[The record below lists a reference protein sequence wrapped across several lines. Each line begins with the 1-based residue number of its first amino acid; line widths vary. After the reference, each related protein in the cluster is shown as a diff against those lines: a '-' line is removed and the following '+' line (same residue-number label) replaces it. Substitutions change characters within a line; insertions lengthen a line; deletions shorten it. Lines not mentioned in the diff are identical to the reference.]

1 MTRFIIDDENI
12 DVDNIFDVVNLKE
25 GDELNIVSN
34 TAKKIGALTLAR
46 LSKMGVSIGE
56 VFTIGKQRKD
66 FADKIIVFLMGKLC
80 GQEGKIG
87 IVSNDKFYDD
97 VIEFFNDLNYRKNP
111 KFEKISL
118 ASHAAGASAKQ
129 GKANGMAEKKAQK
142 QESKNVKAEPK
153 ATKQEPKTT
162 KCEPKA
168 QKQGAKT
175 AKQEPK
181 IAKQEPK
188 AVQQEQKAAN
198 FKIAKADIAAA
209 EALIPQCVSLQALYA
224 ACVAKLGRAKG
235 CEAYRE
241 IKDGARTRYASIT
254 YDSDLQ
260 DGAVRRNAIKLYRE
274 SGGDMA
280 EFHNKLTSEY
290 KHAGPEIYKEFKEKL
305 VGKMI

>member
-1 MTRFIIDDENI
+1 MTHFIIDDENI

-97 VIEFFNDLNYRKNP
+97 VIEFFNNLNYRKNP

-118 ASHAAGASAKQ
+118 TSHAAGAGTKQ
-129 GKANGMAEKKAQK
+129 SKTSGAAEKKAQ
-142 QESKNVKAEPK
+142 KAEPK
-153 ATKQEPKTT
+153 ATKQESKP
-162 KCEPKA
+162 
-168 QKQGAKT
+168 QKQWVKPAKQESKT

-181 IAKQEPK
+181 A
-188 AVQQEQKAAN
+188 AQQEQKAAN
-198 FKIAKADIAAA
+198 SKIAKADIAAA
-209 EALIPQCVSLQALYA
+209 KALIPQCVSLQALYA

-235 CEAYRE
+235 CEVYRE
-241 IKDGARTRYASIT
+241 IKDGARTRYASIA
-254 YDSDLQ
+254 YDSDLK

>member
-1 MTRFIIDDENI
+1 MTHFIIDDENI

-34 TAKKIGALTLAR
+34 TVKKIGALTLAR
-46 LSKMGVSIGE
+46 LSKVGVSIGE

-97 VIEFFNDLNYRKNP
+97 VIEFFNNLNYRKNP

-118 ASHAAGASAKQ
+118 ASHAVGAGAKQ

-142 QESKNVKAEPK
+142 AEPK
-153 ATKQEPKTT
+153 ATKQEPKT
-162 KCEPKA
+162 

-181 IAKQEPK
+181 A
-188 AVQQEQKAAN
+188 AQQEQKAAN
-198 FKIAKADIAAA
+198 FKITKADLAAV

-241 IKDGARTRYASIT
+241 IKDGARARYASIA
-254 YDSDLQ
+254 YDSDLK

>member
-34 TAKKIGALTLAR
+34 TAKKIDALTLAR

-118 ASHAAGASAKQ
+118 ASHAAEVNAKQ
-129 GKANGMAEKKAQK
+129 GKANGAAEKKAQK
-142 QESKNVKAEPK
+142 AEPK
-153 ATKQEPKTT
+153 AAKQ
-162 KCEPKA
+162 EPKA
-168 QKQGAKT
+168 QKQGVKAS
-175 AKQEPK
+175 
-181 IAKQEPK
+181 KQEPK
-188 AVQQEQKAAN
+188 AAQQEQKAAN
-198 FKIAKADIAAA
+198 SKIVKADIAAA

-241 IKDGARTRYASIT
+241 IKDGARTRYASIA
-254 YDSDLQ
+254 YDSDLK

-305 VGKMI
+305 IGKMI

>member
-1 MTRFIIDDENI
+1 MTHFIIDDENI

-97 VIEFFNDLNYRKNP
+97 VIEFFNDLNYHKNP

-118 ASHAAGASAKQ
+118 ASHAAGAGTKQ
-129 GKANGMAEKKAQK
+129 SKTSGAAEKKAQK
-142 QESKNVKAEPK
+142 AEPK
-153 ATKQEPKTT
+153 AAKQEPKT
-162 KCEPKA
+162 
-168 QKQGAKT
+168 QKQGAKA
-175 AKQEPK
+175 AKQES
-181 IAKQEPK
+181 K
-188 AVQQEQKAAN
+188 ASQQEQKAAN
-198 FKIAKADIAAA
+198 SKIVKADLAAA

-241 IKDGARTRYASIT
+241 IKDGARARYASIV
-254 YDSDLQ
+254 YDSDLK

-305 VGKMI
+305 VGKML

>member
-1 MTRFIIDDENI
+1 MTHFIIDDENI

-97 VIEFFNDLNYRKNP
+97 VIEFFNNLNYRKNP

-118 ASHAAGASAKQ
+118 ASHAAGANAKQ
-129 GKANGMAEKKAQK
+129 GKTSGAAEKKAQ
-142 QESKNVKAEPK
+142 KAEPK
-153 ATKQEPKTT
+153 ATKQEPKV
-162 KCEPKA
+162 
-168 QKQGAKT
+168 QKQGVKASKKEPKT
-175 AKQEPK
+175 VKQEPK
-181 IAKQEPK
+181 TS
-188 AVQQEQKAAN
+188 QQEQKTAN
-198 FKIAKADIAAA
+198 FKIAKADLAAA

-241 IKDGARTRYASIT
+241 IKDGARTRYASIA
-254 YDSDLQ
+254 YDSDLK
-260 DGAVRRNAIKLYRE
+260 DGGVRRNAIKLYRE

>member
-1 MTRFIIDDENI
+1 MTHFIIDDENI

-97 VIEFFNDLNYRKNP
+97 VIEFFNNLNYRKNP

-118 ASHAAGASAKQ
+118 ASQAAGAGTKQ
-129 GKANGMAEKKAQK
+129 GKTSGTAEKKAQK
-142 QESKNVKAEPK
+142 AGPK
-153 ATKQEPKTT
+153 TTKQEPKA
-162 KCEPKA
+162 K
-168 QKQGAKT
+168 KQGAK
-175 AKQEPK
+175 A
-181 IAKQEPK
+181 AKQEPK
-188 AVQQEQKAAN
+188 AAQQEQKAAN
-198 FKIAKADIAAA
+198 SKIAEADLAAA
-209 EALIPQCVSLQALYA
+209 EALIPQCVSLQALYG

-241 IKDGARTRYASIT
+241 IKDDARTRYANIT
-254 YDSDLQ
+254 YDSDLK
-260 DGAVRRNAIKLYRE
+260 DGAVRRNTIKLYRE

>member
-118 ASHAAGASAKQ
+118 ASHAAEVNAKQ
-129 GKANGMAEKKAQK
+129 GKTNGAAEKKAQK
-142 QESKNVKAEPK
+142 AEPK
-153 ATKQEPKTT
+153 AAKQ
-162 KCEPKA
+162 EPKA
-168 QKQGAKT
+168 QKQGVKAS
-175 AKQEPK
+175 
-181 IAKQEPK
+181 KQEPK
-188 AVQQEQKAAN
+188 AAQQEQKAAN
-198 FKIAKADIAAA
+198 SKIVKADIAAA

-241 IKDGARTRYASIT
+241 IKDGARTRYASIA
-254 YDSDLQ
+254 YDSDLK

-305 VGKMI
+305 IGKMI

>member
-1 MTRFIIDDENI
+1 MTHFIIDDENI
-12 DVDNIFDVVNLKE
+12 DVDNIFDVVNLKD

-97 VIEFFNDLNYRKNP
+97 VIEFFNNLNYRKNP

-118 ASHAAGASAKQ
+118 ASHAAGAGTKQ
-129 GKANGMAEKKAQK
+129 SKTSGTAEKKAQ
-142 QESKNVKAEPK
+142 KAEPK
-153 ATKQEPKTT
+153 ATKQEPK
-162 KCEPKA
+162 A
-168 QKQGAKT
+168 QKQGAKAAKQEPKT

-181 IAKQEPK
+181 A
-188 AVQQEQKAAN
+188 AQQEQKAVN
-198 FKIAKADIAAA
+198 SKIVKADLAAA

-241 IKDGARTRYASIT
+241 IKDGARARYASIT
-254 YDSDLQ
+254 YDSDLK

>member
-97 VIEFFNDLNYRKNP
+97 VIEFFNNLNYRKNP

-129 GKANGMAEKKAQK
+129 SKASGAAEKKAQ
-142 QESKNVKAEPK
+142 KAEPK
-153 ATKQEPKTT
+153 ATKQEPKTA

-168 QKQGAKT
+168 QKQGAKAAKQESKT

-181 IAKQEPK
+181 A
-188 AVQQEQKAAN
+188 AQQEQKVVN
-198 FKIAKADIAAA
+198 SKIAKADLAAA

-254 YDSDLQ
+254 YDSDLK

>member
-1 MTRFIIDDENI
+1 MTHFIIDDENI

-34 TAKKIGALTLAR
+34 TVKKIGALTLAR

-97 VIEFFNDLNYRKNP
+97 VIEFFNNLNYRKNP

-118 ASHAAGASAKQ
+118 ASHAVGAGAKQ

-142 QESKNVKAEPK
+142 AEPK
-153 ATKQEPKTT
+153 ATKQEPKT
-162 KCEPKA
+162 

-181 IAKQEPK
+181 A
-188 AVQQEQKAAN
+188 AQQEQKAAN
-198 FKIAKADIAAA
+198 FKITKADLAAV

-224 ACVAKLGRAKG
+224 ACVAKLSRAKG

-241 IKDGARTRYASIT
+241 IKDGARARYASIA
-254 YDSDLQ
+254 YDSDLK

>member
-1 MTRFIIDDENI
+1 MTHFIIDDENI

-97 VIEFFNDLNYRKNP
+97 VIEFFNNLNYRKNP

-129 GKANGMAEKKAQK
+129 SKASGAAEKKAQ
-142 QESKNVKAEPK
+142 KAEPK
-153 ATKQEPKTT
+153 ATKQEPKTA
-162 KCEPKA
+162 KCEPKT

-181 IAKQEPK
+181 A
-188 AVQQEQKAAN
+188 AQQEQKAAN
-198 FKIAKADIAAA
+198 SKIAKADLAAA

-224 ACVAKLGRAKG
+224 ACVAKLGRTRG

-241 IKDGARTRYASIT
+241 IKDGARTRYASIA
-254 YDSDLQ
+254 YDSDLK

>member
-1 MTRFIIDDENI
+1 MTHFIIDDENI
-12 DVDNIFDVVNLKE
+12 DVDNIFDVVNLKD

-118 ASHAAGASAKQ
+118 ASHAAGANAKQ
-129 GKANGMAEKKAQK
+129 GKTSGAAEKKAQ
-142 QESKNVKAEPK
+142 KAEPK
-153 ATKQEPKTT
+153 ATKRELKV
-162 KCEPKA
+162 
-168 QKQGAKT
+168 QKQGVKT

-181 IAKQEPK
+181 TAKQEPK

-198 FKIAKADIAAA
+198 FKISKADLAAA

-241 IKDGARTRYASIT
+241 IKDGARTRYASIA
-254 YDSDLQ
+254 YDSDLK

-280 EFHNKLTSEY
+280 EFHNRLTSEY

>member
-1 MTRFIIDDENI
+1 MTHFIIDDENI

-56 VFTIGKQRKD
+56 VFTIGKQRKY

-97 VIEFFNDLNYRKNP
+97 VIEFFNNLNYRKNP

-118 ASHAAGASAKQ
+118 VSHALGAGAKQ
-129 GKANGMAEKKAQK
+129 GKTSGAAEKKAQ
-142 QESKNVKAEPK
+142 KAEPK
-153 ATKQEPKTT
+153 ATKQESKP
-162 KCEPKA
+162 
-168 QKQGAKT
+168 QKQGTKASK
-175 AKQEPK
+175 KEPK
-181 IAKQEPK
+181 TAKQEPK
-188 AVQQEQKAAN
+188 AVQQEQKVVN
-198 FKIAKADIAAA
+198 SKITKADIAAA
-209 EALIPQCVSLQALYA
+209 EALIPQCMSLQALYA

-241 IKDGARTRYASIT
+241 IKDGARTRYASIA
-254 YDSDLQ
+254 YDSDLK
-260 DGAVRRNAIKLYRE
+260 DGTVRRNAIKLYRE

-305 VGKMI
+305 VGKML

>member
-1 MTRFIIDDENI
+1 MTHFIIDDENM

-118 ASHAAGASAKQ
+118 ASQAAGASAKQ

-142 QESKNVKAEPK
+142 AEPK
-153 ATKQEPKTT
+153 AAKQ
-162 KCEPKA
+162 EPKA
-168 QKQGAKT
+168 QKQGAR
-175 AKQEPK
+175 A
-181 IAKQEPK
+181 AKQEPK
-188 AVQQEQKAAN
+188 AARQEQKAAN
-198 FKIAKADIAAA
+198 SKIAKADLAAA
-209 EALIPQCVSLQALYA
+209 EALIPQCVSLQALYG

-241 IKDGARTRYASIT
+241 IKDGARTLYASIT
-254 YDSDLQ
+254 YDSDLK

>member
-1 MTRFIIDDENI
+1 MTHFIIDDENI

-66 FADKIIVFLMGKLC
+66 FADNIIVFLMGKLC

-97 VIEFFNDLNYRKNP
+97 VIEFFNNLNYRKNP

-118 ASHAAGASAKQ
+118 ASHAVGASAKQ
-129 GKANGMAEKKAQK
+129 SKTNGMVEKKVQ
-142 QESKNVKAEPK
+142 KAEPK
-153 ATKQEPKTT
+153 ATKQEPK
-162 KCEPKA
+162 A
-168 QKQGAKT
+168 QKQGIKAT
-175 AKQEPK
+175 KQEPK

-188 AVQQEQKAAN
+188 AAQQEQKATN
-198 FKIAKADIAAA
+198 SKIAKADLAAA
-209 EALIPQCVSLQALYA
+209 EVLIPQCVSLQALYA

-241 IKDGARTRYASIT
+241 IKDGARTRYASIA
-254 YDSDLQ
+254 YDSDLK

>member
-1 MTRFIIDDENI
+1 MTHFIIDDENI

-97 VIEFFNDLNYRKNP
+97 VIEFFNNLNYRKNP

-118 ASHAAGASAKQ
+118 VSHALGAGAKQ
-129 GKANGMAEKKAQK
+129 GKTSGAAEKKAQ
-142 QESKNVKAEPK
+142 KAEPK
-153 ATKQEPKTT
+153 ATKQESKP
-162 KCEPKA
+162 
-168 QKQGAKT
+168 QKQGTKASK
-175 AKQEPK
+175 KEPK
-181 IAKQEPK
+181 TAKQEPK
-188 AVQQEQKAAN
+188 AVQQEQKVVN
-198 FKIAKADIAAA
+198 SKITKADIAAA
-209 EALIPQCVSLQALYA
+209 EALIPQCMSLQALYA

-241 IKDGARTRYASIT
+241 IKDGARTRYASIA
-254 YDSDLQ
+254 YDSDLK

-290 KHAGPEIYKEFKEKL
+290 KHAGPEIYKEFKENL
-305 VGKMI
+305 VGKML

>member
-1 MTRFIIDDENI
+1 MTHFIIDDENI

-97 VIEFFNDLNYRKNP
+97 VIEFFNNLNYRKNP

-118 ASHAAGASAKQ
+118 ASHAAGANAKQ
-129 GKANGMAEKKAQK
+129 SKANGMAEKKAQK
-142 QESKNVKAEPK
+142 AEPK
-153 ATKQEPKTT
+153 ATKLELKTA
-162 KCEPKA
+162 KCEPKT

-181 IAKQEPK
+181 A
-188 AVQQEQKAAN
+188 AQQEQKAAN
-198 FKIAKADIAAA
+198 SKIAKADLAAA
-209 EALIPQCVSLQALYA
+209 EALIPQCVSLQSLYA

-241 IKDGARTRYASIT
+241 IKDGARARYASIT
-254 YDSDLQ
+254 YDSDLK

-280 EFHNKLTSEY
+280 EFHNRLTSEY

>member
-1 MTRFIIDDENI
+1 MTHFIIDDENI

-97 VIEFFNDLNYRKNP
+97 VIEFFNNLNYRKNP

-118 ASHAAGASAKQ
+118 ASHAVGAGAKQ

-142 QESKNVKAEPK
+142 AEPK
-153 ATKQEPKTT
+153 ATKQEPKT
-162 KCEPKA
+162 

-181 IAKQEPK
+181 A
-188 AVQQEQKAAN
+188 AQQEQKAAN
-198 FKIAKADIAAA
+198 FKITKADLAAV

-241 IKDGARTRYASIT
+241 IKDGARARYASIA
-254 YDSDLQ
+254 YDSDLK

>member
-80 GQEGKIG
+80 GAEGKIG

-97 VIEFFNDLNYRKNP
+97 VIEFFNNLNYRKNP

-129 GKANGMAEKKAQK
+129 SKANGAAEKKAQK
-142 QESKNVKAEPK
+142 AEPKTAKQEPKAQKQGVK
-153 ATKQEPKTT
+153 ATKQEPKT
-162 KCEPKA
+162 
-168 QKQGAKT
+168 AK
-175 AKQEPK
+175 
-181 IAKQEPK
+181 
-188 AVQQEQKAAN
+188 QEQKAAN
-198 FKIAKADIAAA
+198 SKIVKADLATA

-254 YDSDLQ
+254 YDSDLK

>member
-1 MTRFIIDDENI
+1 MTHFIIDDENI

-80 GQEGKIG
+80 GAEGKIG

-118 ASHAAGASAKQ
+118 ASHTAGANAKQ
-129 GKANGMAEKKAQK
+129 GKVNSAAEKKAQ
-142 QESKNVKAEPK
+142 KAEPK
-153 ATKQEPKTT
+153 ATKQELKT
-162 KCEPKA
+162 
-168 QKQGAKT
+168 QKQGAKI
-175 AKQEPK
+175 AKQVPK

-188 AVQQEQKAAN
+188 TAQQEQKAAN
-198 FKIAKADIAAA
+198 SKIAKADIAAA

-224 ACVAKLGRAKG
+224 ACVAKLGRARG

-241 IKDGARTRYASIT
+241 IKDGARTRYASIA
-254 YDSDLQ
+254 YDSDLK

-305 VGKMI
+305 IGKII

>member
-1 MTRFIIDDENI
+1 MTHFIIDDENI

-118 ASHAAGASAKQ
+118 ASHAAGAGTKQ
-129 GKANGMAEKKAQK
+129 SKTSGAAEKKAQ
-142 QESKNVKAEPK
+142 KAEPK
-153 ATKQEPKTT
+153 ATKQEPK
-162 KCEPKA
+162 A
-168 QKQGAKT
+168 QKQGAKA
-175 AKQEPK
+175 AKHEPK
-181 IAKQEPK
+181 TAKQEPK

-198 FKIAKADIAAA
+198 SKIIKADLAAA
-209 EALIPQCVSLQALYA
+209 EALIPQCVSLQALYG

-241 IKDGARTRYASIT
+241 IKDGARMRYASIA
-254 YDSDLQ
+254 YDSDLK

>member
-1 MTRFIIDDENI
+1 MTHFIIDDENI

-34 TAKKIGALTLAR
+34 TAKKIGAFTLAR

-80 GQEGKIG
+80 GAEGKIG

-97 VIEFFNDLNYRKNP
+97 VIEFFNNLNYRKNP

-118 ASHAAGASAKQ
+118 ASHAAGIKQ
-129 GKANGMAEKKAQK
+129 DKTSGAAEKKTQ
-142 QESKNVKAEPK
+142 KAEPK
-153 ATKQEPKTT
+153 ATKQEPK
-162 KCEPKA
+162 A
-168 QKQGAKT
+168 QKQGVKT

-181 IAKQEPK
+181 TAKQEPK

-198 FKIAKADIAAA
+198 FKISKADLAAA

-241 IKDGARTRYASIT
+241 IKDGARTRYASIA
-254 YDSDLQ
+254 YDSDLK

-290 KHAGPEIYKEFKEKL
+290 KHAGSEIYKEFKEKL

>member
-1 MTRFIIDDENI
+1 MTHFIIDDENI

-118 ASHAAGASAKQ
+118 ASHAAGAGAKQ
-129 GKANGMAEKKAQK
+129 GKTSGSAEKKAEK
-142 QESKNVKAEPK
+142 P
-153 ATKQEPKTT
+153 EPKTA
-162 KCEPKA
+162 KREPKA
-168 QKQGAKT
+168 QKQGAKAT
-175 AKQEPK
+175 KQESK
-181 IAKQEPK
+181 IEK
-188 AVQQEQKAAN
+188 QEQKAVN
-198 FKIAKADIAAA
+198 SKITKADLAAA

-224 ACVAKLGRAKG
+224 ACVAKLGRARG

-241 IKDGARTRYASIT
+241 IKDGARARYASIA
-254 YDSDLQ
+254 YDSDLK

-305 VGKMI
+305 IGKMI

>member
-1 MTRFIIDDENI
+1 MTHFIIDDENI

-97 VIEFFNDLNYRKNP
+97 VIEFFNNLNYRKNP

-118 ASHAAGASAKQ
+118 ASHAAGAGTKQ
-129 GKANGMAEKKAQK
+129 GKTSSAAEKKAQ
-142 QESKNVKAEPK
+142 KAEPK
-153 ATKQEPKTT
+153 ATKQEPK
-162 KCEPKA
+162 P
-168 QKQGAKT
+168 QKQGVKSAKQESKT

-181 IAKQEPK
+181 A
-188 AVQQEQKAAN
+188 AQQEQKAAN
-198 FKIAKADIAAA
+198 SKIIKADLAAA

-241 IKDGARTRYASIT
+241 IKDGARARYTSIT
-254 YDSDLQ
+254 YDSDLK

-305 VGKMI
+305 DGKMI

>member
-1 MTRFIIDDENI
+1 MTHFIIDDENI

-80 GQEGKIG
+80 GAEGKIG

-97 VIEFFNDLNYRKNP
+97 VIEFFNNLNYRKNP

-118 ASHAAGASAKQ
+118 ASHAAGANAKQ
-129 GKANGMAEKKAQK
+129 GKVNSAAEKKAQK
-142 QESKNVKAEPK
+142 AEPK
-153 ATKQEPKTT
+153 V
-162 KCEPKA
+162 
-168 QKQGAKT
+168 QKQGIKT

-181 IAKQEPK
+181 A
-188 AVQQEQKAAN
+188 AQQEQKAAN
-198 FKIAKADIAAA
+198 SKIVKADLAAA

-241 IKDGARTRYASIT
+241 IKDDARARYASIA
-254 YDSDLQ
+254 YDSDLK

>member
-1 MTRFIIDDENI
+1 MTHFIIDDENI

-97 VIEFFNDLNYRKNP
+97 VIEFFNNLNYRKNP

-118 ASHAAGASAKQ
+118 TSHAVGAGAKQ
-129 GKANGMAEKKAQK
+129 GKTSGAAEKKTQ
-142 QESKNVKAEPK
+142 KAEPK
-153 ATKQEPKTT
+153 ATKQEIKT
-162 KCEPKA
+162 
-168 QKQGAKT
+168 QKQGVKT
-175 AKQEPK
+175 AKQESK
-181 IAKQEPK
+181 TA
-188 AVQQEQKAAN
+188 QQEQKVVN
-198 FKIAKADIAAA
+198 SKIAKADLAAA
-209 EALIPQCVSLQALYA
+209 EVLIPQCVSLQALYA

-235 CEAYRE
+235 CEVYRE
-241 IKDGARTRYASIT
+241 IKDGARTRYASIA
-254 YDSDLQ
+254 YDSDLK

>member
-1 MTRFIIDDENI
+1 MTHFIIDDENI

-97 VIEFFNDLNYRKNP
+97 VIEFFNNLNYRKNP

-118 ASHAAGASAKQ
+118 TSHAVGAGAKQ
-129 GKANGMAEKKAQK
+129 GKASGAAEKKAQK
-142 QESKNVKAEPK
+142 QEPNNAKAESK
-153 ATKQEPKTT
+153 ATKQEPKT
-162 KCEPKA
+162 

-175 AKQEPK
+175 EKQES
-181 IAKQEPK
+181 K
-188 AVQQEQKAAN
+188 AVQQEQKATN
-198 FKIAKADIAAA
+198 SKIAKADLAAA
-209 EALIPQCVSLQALYA
+209 EALIPQCVSLQALYG

-241 IKDGARTRYASIT
+241 IKDGARARYASIA
-254 YDSDLQ
+254 YDSDLK

>member
-97 VIEFFNDLNYRKNP
+97 VIEFFNNLNYRKNP

-118 ASHAAGASAKQ
+118 ASHAAGAGTKQ
-129 GKANGMAEKKAQK
+129 SKTSGTAEKKAQK
-142 QESKNVKAEPK
+142 AEPK
-153 ATKQEPKTT
+153 AAKQ
-162 KCEPKA
+162 EPKA
-168 QKQGAKT
+168 QKQGIKAT
-175 AKQEPK
+175 KQESK
-181 IAKQEPK
+181 TAKQEPK

-198 FKIAKADIAAA
+198 SKIAKADIAAA

-241 IKDGARTRYASIT
+241 IKDGARTRYASIA
-254 YDSDLQ
+254 YDSDLK
-260 DGAVRRNAIKLYRE
+260 DGAVRRNVIKLYRE
-274 SGGDMA
+274 SSGDMA

-305 VGKMI
+305 VGKML

>member
-1 MTRFIIDDENI
+1 MTHFIIDDENI

-97 VIEFFNDLNYRKNP
+97 VIEFFNNLNYRKNP

-118 ASHAAGASAKQ
+118 VSHALGAGAKQ
-129 GKANGMAEKKAQK
+129 GKTSGAAEKKAQ
-142 QESKNVKAEPK
+142 KAEPK
-153 ATKQEPKTT
+153 ATKQEPKV
-162 KCEPKA
+162 
-168 QKQGAKT
+168 QKQGIKTAKQESKT

-181 IAKQEPK
+181 A
-188 AVQQEQKAAN
+188 AQQEQKTAN
-198 FKIAKADIAAA
+198 SKITKADLAAA

-241 IKDGARTRYASIT
+241 IKDGARTRYASIA
-254 YDSDLQ
+254 YDSDLK

>member
-1 MTRFIIDDENI
+1 MTHFIIDDENI

-97 VIEFFNDLNYRKNP
+97 VIEFFNNLNYRKNP

-118 ASHAAGASAKQ
+118 ASHAAGAGTKQ
-129 GKANGMAEKKAQK
+129 SKTSGAAEKKAQ
-142 QESKNVKAEPK
+142 KAEPK
-153 ATKQEPKTT
+153 ATKQEPKT
-162 KCEPKA
+162 
-168 QKQGAKT
+168 QKQGA
-175 AKQEPK
+175 K

-188 AVQQEQKAAN
+188 AAQQEQKAAN
-198 FKIAKADIAAA
+198 SKIAKAELAIA

-241 IKDGARTRYASIT
+241 IKDGARMRYASIA
-254 YDSDLQ
+254 YDSDLK

-280 EFHNKLTSEY
+280 EFHNRLTSEY

>member
-1 MTRFIIDDENI
+1 MTHFIIDDENI

-80 GQEGKIG
+80 GAEGKIG

-97 VIEFFNDLNYRKNP
+97 VIEFFNNLNYRKNP

-129 GKANGMAEKKAQK
+129 SKASGAAEKKAQ
-142 QESKNVKAEPK
+142 KAEPK
-153 ATKQEPKTT
+153 ATKQEPKTA
-162 KCEPKA
+162 KCEPKT

-181 IAKQEPK
+181 A
-188 AVQQEQKAAN
+188 AQQEQKAAN
-198 FKIAKADIAAA
+198 SKIAKADLAAA

-241 IKDGARTRYASIT
+241 IKDGARTRYASIA
-254 YDSDLQ
+254 YDSDLK

>member
-1 MTRFIIDDENI
+1 MTHFIIDDENI

-97 VIEFFNDLNYRKNP
+97 VIEFFNNLNYRKNP

-129 GKANGMAEKKAQK
+129 SKANGAAEKKAQ
-142 QESKNVKAEPK
+142 KAEPK
-153 ATKQEPKTT
+153 ATKQEPKT
-162 KCEPKA
+162 

-175 AKQEPK
+175 
-181 IAKQEPK
+181 AKQEPK
-188 AVQQEQKAAN
+188 AVQQEQKATN
-198 FKIAKADIAAA
+198 SKIAKADLAAA

-224 ACVAKLGRAKG
+224 ACVAKLGRVKG

-241 IKDGARTRYASIT
+241 IKDGARARYASIA
-254 YDSDLQ
+254 YDSDLK

>member
-1 MTRFIIDDENI
+1 MTHFIIDDENI

-97 VIEFFNDLNYRKNP
+97 VIEFFNNLNYRKNP

-118 ASHAAGASAKQ
+118 ASHAAGAGTKQ
-129 GKANGMAEKKAQK
+129 GKTSGAAEKKAQ
-142 QESKNVKAEPK
+142 KAEPK
-153 ATKQEPKTT
+153 ATKQ
-162 KCEPKA
+162 
-168 QKQGAKT
+168 GVKT
-175 AKQEPK
+175 AKQESET
-181 IAKQEPK
+181 AKQE
-188 AVQQEQKAAN
+188 QKTAN
-198 FKIAKADIAAA
+198 SKIVKADLAAA

-241 IKDGARTRYASIT
+241 IKDGARTRYASIA
-254 YDSDLQ
+254 YDSDLK

-305 VGKMI
+305 VGKML

>member
-1 MTRFIIDDENI
+1 MTHFIIDDENI

-97 VIEFFNDLNYRKNP
+97 VIEFFNNLNYRENP

-142 QESKNVKAEPK
+142 AEPK
-153 ATKQEPKTT
+153 TTKQELKPQKQGAKAAKQEPKT
-162 KCEPKA
+162 
-168 QKQGAKT
+168 
-175 AKQEPK
+175 
-181 IAKQEPK
+181 AKQEPK
-188 AVQQEQKAAN
+188 AVQQEQKTAN
-198 FKIAKADIAAA
+198 SKIAKADLAAA

-241 IKDGARTRYASIT
+241 IKDGARARYASIA
-254 YDSDLQ
+254 YDSDLK

-305 VGKMI
+305 VGKML

>member
-1 MTRFIIDDENI
+1 MTHFIIDDENI

-97 VIEFFNDLNYRKNP
+97 VIEFFNNLNYRKNP

-118 ASHAAGASAKQ
+118 TSHAAGAGAKQ
-129 GKANGMAEKKAQK
+129 GKTSGTAEKKAQ
-142 QESKNVKAEPK
+142 KAEPK
-153 ATKQEPKTT
+153 ATKQEPKV
-162 KCEPKA
+162 
-168 QKQGAKT
+168 QKQGAKPVKQEPKT

-181 IAKQEPK
+181 A
-188 AVQQEQKAAN
+188 AQQEQKATN
-198 FKIAKADIAAA
+198 SKIAKADLAAA

-241 IKDGARTRYASIT
+241 IKDGARARYASIA
-254 YDSDLQ
+254 YDSDLK

>member
-1 MTRFIIDDENI
+1 MTHFIIDDENI
-12 DVDNIFDVVNLKE
+12 DVDNIFDVVNLKD

-46 LSKMGVSIGE
+46 LSKMGVS
-56 VFTIGKQRKD
+56 IGKQRKD

-97 VIEFFNDLNYRKNP
+97 VIEFFNNLNYRKNP

-118 ASHAAGASAKQ
+118 TSHAVGAGAKQ
-129 GKANGMAEKKAQK
+129 GKASGAAEKKAQ
-142 QESKNVKAEPK
+142 KAEPK
-153 ATKQEPKTT
+153 ATKQEPKT
-162 KCEPKA
+162 
-168 QKQGAKT
+168 QKQGVKAS
-175 AKQEPK
+175 KQESK

-188 AVQQEQKAAN
+188 AVQQEQKATN
-198 FKIAKADIAAA
+198 SKIAKADLAAA

-241 IKDGARTRYASIT
+241 IKDGARTRYASIA
-254 YDSDLQ
+254 YDSDLK

-305 VGKMI
+305 VGKML

>member
-34 TAKKIGALTLAR
+34 TAKKIDALTLAR

-80 GQEGKIG
+80 GAEGKIG

-118 ASHAAGASAKQ
+118 ASHAAGAGTKQ
-129 GKANGMAEKKAQK
+129 SKTSGAAEKKAQK
-142 QESKNVKAEPK
+142 AEP
-153 ATKQEPKTT
+153 
-162 KCEPKA
+162 
-168 QKQGAKT
+168 KT

-181 IAKQEPK
+181 AKKQGAKAAKQEPK
-188 AVQQEQKAAN
+188 TAKQEQKATN
-198 FKIAKADIAAA
+198 SKIAKADIAAA

-241 IKDGARTRYASIT
+241 IKDSARTLYASIA
-254 YDSDLQ
+254 YDSDLK

-280 EFHNKLTSEY
+280 EFHNRLTSEY

>member
-1 MTRFIIDDENI
+1 MTHFIIDDENI

-46 LSKMGVSIGE
+46 LSKMGVNIGE

-97 VIEFFNDLNYRKNP
+97 VIEFFNNLNYRKNP

-129 GKANGMAEKKAQK
+129 SKASGAAEKKAQK
-142 QESKNVKAEPK
+142 AEP
-153 ATKQEPKTT
+153 
-162 KCEPKA
+162 
-168 QKQGAKT
+168 KT

-181 IAKQEPK
+181 AKKQGAKAAKQEPK
-188 AVQQEQKAAN
+188 TAKQEQKATN
-198 FKIAKADIAAA
+198 SKIAKADIAAA

-241 IKDGARTRYASIT
+241 IKDSARTLYASIA
-254 YDSDLQ
+254 YDSDLK

>member
-1 MTRFIIDDENI
+1 MTHFIIDDENI

-97 VIEFFNDLNYRKNP
+97 VIEFFNNLNYRKNP

-129 GKANGMAEKKAQK
+129 SKASGAAEKKAQ
-142 QESKNVKAEPK
+142 KAEPK
-153 ATKQEPKTT
+153 ATKQEPK
-162 KCEPKA
+162 A
-168 QKQGAKT
+168 QKQGVKT

-181 IAKQEPK
+181 A
-188 AVQQEQKAAN
+188 AQQEQKAAN
-198 FKIAKADIAAA
+198 FKITKADLAAV

-241 IKDGARTRYASIT
+241 IKDGARTRYANIT
-254 YDSDLQ
+254 YDSDLK

>member
-1 MTRFIIDDENI
+1 MTHFIIDDENI

-97 VIEFFNDLNYRKNP
+97 VIEFFNNLNYRKNP

-118 ASHAAGASAKQ
+118 ASHAAGANAKQ
-129 GKANGMAEKKAQK
+129 GKTSGTAEKKAQ
-142 QESKNVKAEPK
+142 KAEPK
-153 ATKQEPKTT
+153 ATKR
-162 KCEPKA
+162 EPKA
-168 QKQGAKT
+168 QKQETKAAKQEPKT
-175 AKQEPK
+175 AKQESK
-181 IAKQEPK
+181 TA
-188 AVQQEQKAAN
+188 QQEQKAAN
-198 FKIAKADIAAA
+198 SKIAKADLAAA
-209 EALIPQCVSLQALYA
+209 EALIPQCVSLQALYG

-241 IKDGARTRYASIT
+241 IKDGARARYASIT
-254 YDSDLQ
+254 YDSDLK

-274 SGGDMA
+274 SSGDMA